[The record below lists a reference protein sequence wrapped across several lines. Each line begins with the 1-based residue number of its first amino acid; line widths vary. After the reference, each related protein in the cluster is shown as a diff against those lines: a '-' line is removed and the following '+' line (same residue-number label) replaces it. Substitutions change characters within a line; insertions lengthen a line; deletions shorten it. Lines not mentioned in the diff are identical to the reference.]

1 MCHAACSNASD
12 NLTPAKLQ
20 GDDHACIHNAIGP
33 SQTGFPR
40 PLTQTA
46 RAQMKTNMFHPKLTV
61 LFLSLVFGTWAHGQS
76 TSNPGHSC
84 PTAVEYTGTAPGT
97 NETFHRFDLLVL
109 QQKMRTKSELDEM
122 TAFLEKCVDPRKG
135 SYYDISYPADNNYWG
150 EKEYTYGGGQQFVC
164 NTAENRTTITESR
177 QIATKLRLAAYKCHQ
192 AAGWPTATDYVPPA
206 PKPVAMPVPAPRP
219 EPKVPQ
225 FVATSPEE
233 RLQHC
238 QNEAY
243 VQGVTGDQRKAFMT
257 ACIKSAA
264 ANTRKDNNSKQ
275 SAYNVPSEPNA
286 SVQDWPTNQPNT
298 APFINPK
305 CVDIKQTGKGI
316 SDMFKTVY
324 NNCTAPVQ
332 VLFCFEDRKNPG
344 RDCKNSDV
352 GWGTTST
359 IRPGRST
366 QVSAVP
372 TSWTVH
378 YMVCDMHNPK
388 LLCVRPQ

>member
-1 MCHAACSNASD
+1 METKMKYPSTIFALAVFSGLICTPTLAQENNCPTNYIEGGTTPESKSIETFFSYVTKRGNETPMVFDWMLGGFDASNMQGKHWSQWSKNNWQTLISALNDVPNKDYWKYFLSNNPSERQLFHAQ
-12 NLTPAKLQ
+12 LREK
-20 GDDHACIHNAIGP
+20 IAIVQCYADSAEKNRTRTG
-33 SQTGFPR
+33 SQTPSTTTTPR
-40 PLTQTA
+40 
-46 RAQMKTNMFHPKLTV
+46 V
-61 LFLSLVFGTWAHGQS
+61 
-76 TSNPGHSC
+76 
-84 PTAVEYTGTAPGT
+84 
-97 NETFHRFDLLVL
+97 
-109 QQKMRTKSELDEM
+109 
-122 TAFLEKCVDPRKG
+122 
-135 SYYDISYPADNNYWG
+135 
-150 EKEYTYGGGQQFVC
+150 
-164 NTAENRTTITESR
+164 
-177 QIATKLRLAAYKCHQ
+177 
-192 AAGWPTATDYVPPA
+192 VPS
-206 PKPVAMPVPAPRP
+206 VT
-219 EPKVPQ
+219 
-225 FVATSPEE
+225 TSPEE

-243 VQGVTGDQRKAFMT
+243 VQGVNGDQRKAFMT
-257 ACIKSAA
+257 ACIKNAA
-264 ANTRKDNNSKQ
+264 ANTRKDNSSKQ
-275 SAYNVPSEPNA
+275 IAKNEPSEPNA

-305 CVDIKQTGKGI
+305 CVDFKQTGKGI

-324 NNCTAPVQ
+324 NHCTAPVQ

-388 LLCVRPQ
+388 LLCVRPR